1 MTPALFFGAKGID
14 PPQLPLTEFLTVHGD
29 WLGRI
34 NPNTVYIDYDSG
46 ISDVL
51 EAYARGWEE
60 AEPELIQGV
69 DDEAM
74 IQDMVAVE
82 DVSGTYQSA
91 DDLKGY
97 VTFGNI
103 PTTNNGGRGGNG
115 NQSQSQSQQ
124 NRAQQEM
131 VRYMF
136 TVYSHVFRIQG
147 DAMLDDLLVRNE
159 AYVFRTPED
168 VELLEFP
175 SGNSQM
181 QTPNTFPPLPVVTM
195 PEEFY
200 RILEW
205 KVIQ

>member
-1 MTPALFFGAKGID
+1 
-14 PPQLPLTEFLTVHGD
+14 
-29 WLGRI
+29 
-34 NPNTVYIDYDSG
+34 
-46 ISDVL
+46 
-51 EAYARGWEE
+51 
-60 AEPELIQGV
+60 
-69 DDEAM
+69 
-74 IQDMVAVE
+74 MVAVE

-103 PTTNNGGRGGNG
+103 PTVNDDGRGGRGGG
-115 NQSQSQSQQ
+115 GQVSGSQTQQ
-124 NRAQQEM
+124 NRAQEEI

-159 AYVFRTPED
+159 AYVLRTPED
-168 VELLEFP
+168 ARLLEFP
-175 SGNSQM
+175 NPNSQL
-181 QTPNTFPPLPVVTM
+181 QTTNPFPPPPDVPLPA
-195 PEEFY
+195 ELY